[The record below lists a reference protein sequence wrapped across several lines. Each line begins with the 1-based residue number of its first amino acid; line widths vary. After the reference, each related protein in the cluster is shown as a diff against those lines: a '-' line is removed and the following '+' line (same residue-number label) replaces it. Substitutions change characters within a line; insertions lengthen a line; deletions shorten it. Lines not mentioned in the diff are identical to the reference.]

1 MNASRRTRV
10 FIADDHAAIR
20 AGLET
25 ILEERGFDVVGQTD
39 SAEGAIEAAT
49 AGQADVLV
57 VDLNMGETRGA
68 EIIDMLLKQVP
79 ELRVVV
85 YSMRETMPMINAAY
99 EAGAK
104 AYVTKSSSL
113 DLLVKAIEE
122 VAAGTTYFMPG
133 VGEQLALYHT
143 SGVKEVDPARTLAER
158 DLLIFT
164 RLAEGHPVSD
174 IAEELDV
181 PPKTIANRVTIIGQ
195 KLGIKR
201 GEFTKA
207 AIKYNLIDAL

>member
-1 MNASRRTRV
+1 MNGTRQTRV

-20 AGLET
+20 AGLKT
-25 ILEERGFDVVGQTD
+25 ILEARGFAVAGESD
-39 SAEGAIEAAT
+39 SVDGALKASAT
-49 AGQADVLV
+49 GTADVLV
-57 VDLNMGETRGA
+57 VDLNMGGTRGA
-68 EIIDMLLKQVP
+68 EIIDVLIGQGREP
-79 ELRVVV
+79 PIVV

-104 AYVTKSSSL
+104 AYITKSSPP
-113 DLLVKAIEE
+113 DLLVEAIEE
-122 VAAGTTYFMPG
+122 VAAGATYFMPG

-143 SGVKEVDPARTLAER
+143 SGVKEVDPARTLTER

-174 IAEELDV
+174 IAEELEV
-181 PPKTIANRVTIIGQ
+181 PPKTIANRATTIGH

-201 GEFTKA
+201 GEFTKV